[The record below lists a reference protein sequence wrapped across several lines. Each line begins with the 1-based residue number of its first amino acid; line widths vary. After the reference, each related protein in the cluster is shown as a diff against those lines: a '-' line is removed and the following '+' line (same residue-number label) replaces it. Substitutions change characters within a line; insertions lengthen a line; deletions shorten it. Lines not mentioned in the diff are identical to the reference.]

1 VEDISAATARVQAA
15 GGTASEPELEP
26 YGLVAECTD
35 NQGVR
40 FALFEPPDGVATG
53 HKPKAGQNRRG
64 DLVYVTMEVVDSSR
78 ARAFFAHGLGWRYSM
93 GRAVDG
99 WHVDDVLPMVG
110 LSGGHEQATTVPMYV
125 VDDIEDAVRAVRHA
139 GGSATQPEAQ
149 PYGITATCSDDQG
162 TRFYLGQF

>member
-1 VEDISAATARVQAA
+1 M
-15 GGTASEPELEP
+15 
-26 YGLVAECTD
+26 
-35 NQGVR
+35 
-40 FALFEPPDGVATG
+40 
-53 HKPKAGQNRRG
+53 AGQYRRG

-78 ARAFFAHGLGWRYSM
+78 ARAFYAHVLGWRYSS
-93 GRAVDG
+93 GPVADG
-99 WHVDDVLPMVG
+99 WQVDDVQPMVG

-162 TRFYLGQF
+162 TRFYLGQL